1 MHDSSFIIM
10 IGVLRR
16 LGEPCKK
23 LQEGEEDK
31 KQPQEVHVSGDR
43 FEWTEEE
50 YTKFL
55 DQFLVAELDKR
66 LDDIGYEDEEGKK
79 RPRKADRVSLL
90 ASYYTKFRVR
100 VDAMVARF
108 NAVGVTTKK
117 IRKGMDGME
126 DINADVMIPDTSDES
141 LTS

>member
-1 MHDSSFIIM
+1 M

-16 LGEPCKK
+16 LGEPRNK

-79 RPRKADRVSLL
+79 RPKKADRVSLL
-90 ASYYTKFRVR
+90 ASYYTNFRVR
-100 VDAMVARF
+100 VDAMMARF
-108 NAVGVTTKK
+108 NAVGVTAKK

-126 DINADVMIPDTSDES
+126 DINAGDES

>member
-1 MHDSSFIIM
+1 M
-10 IGVLRR
+10 
-16 LGEPCKK
+16 GEPRNK
-23 LQEGEEDK
+23 DK

-79 RPRKADRVSLL
+79 RPKKADRVSLL
-90 ASYYTKFRVR
+90 ASYYTNFRVR
-100 VDAMVARF
+100 VDAMMARF
-108 NAVGVTTKK
+108 NAVGVTAKK

-126 DINADVMIPDTSDES
+126 DINAGDES

>member
-16 LGEPCKK
+16 LGEPRNK
-23 LQEGEEDK
+23 DK

-79 RPRKADRVSLL
+79 RPKKADRVSLL

-126 DINADVMIPDTSDES
+126 DINAGDES

>member
-16 LGEPCKK
+16 LGEPRNK
-23 LQEGEEDK
+23 DK

-55 DQFLVAELDKR
+55 NQFKVEELDKR

-79 RPRKADRVSLL
+79 RPKKADRVSLL

-126 DINADVMIPDTSDES
+126 DINAGDES